1 MFRRGRNSWRVEDD
15 LLDWFYVRYKH
26 VYAVLG
32 ACALLVAGWGAWR
45 LAAQVDPVLP
55 ALGGARF
62 VLVDGAVTVRKAG
75 HSDWVP
81 ADRATALGRYDLV
94 RTGPRGIAEILFP
107 DHSVVHVR
115 PDSLVS
121 LQGSDRD
128 AASGRQVAWHISAG
142 EVFMRAAPPATA
154 AAPPPP
160 AAFSTPATRGTLGQ
174 AAEASLRVDGA
185 GASELRQFAGSTHL
199 ETRGGTVLEVVSSQ
213 AVRVDAR
220 GRAESKVLL
229 PPPPDLL
236 DPPHQAKVARTA
248 SAAGK
253 LLLSWK
259 PVPGAES
266 YRLEMDR
273 SAYFSGPFVD
283 RRGLT
288 DTSVEVRGLDHGQ
301 YYWRVASEGAPRMDG
316 RFSDYAR
323 LTVSAPEEVRSVSPP
338 PLQLDNLEMSS
349 TDILHVK
356 GTTAPGTSV
365 TVNGRRLAVRQ
376 DGSFSEFV
384 QLEEAGHQ
392 TVAIRATSLD
402 GGIVTRSFPVSVV
415 AR

>member
-1 MFRRGRNSWRVEDD
+1 MFRRGQQHWRVEDD

-26 VYAVLG
+26 VYLVLG
-32 ACALLVAGWGAWR
+32 LSALLVAGWGAYR
-45 LAAQVDPVLP
+45 LAAQVDPALP
-55 ALGGARF
+55 ASLGGARF
-62 VLVDGAVTVRKAG
+62 LLVDGIVSVRKAG
-75 HSDWVP
+75 HGDWIP
-81 ADRATALGRYDLV
+81 ADRRTVLGRYDLV

-115 PDSLVS
+115 PDSLIS

-142 EVFMRAAPPATA
+142 EVFMRAAARAPVA
-154 AAPPPP
+154 AAPDSG
-160 AAFSTPATRGTLGQ
+160 AFSTPAVRGTLGQ
-174 AAEASLRVDGA
+174 AAEAALRVDPA
-185 GASELRQFAGSTHL
+185 GASELRQFSGSTHL
-199 ETRGGTVLEVVSSQ
+199 ETRSGAVLEVVFSQ
-213 AVRVDAR
+213 AVRVDER
-220 GRAESKVLL
+220 GRAAPKVIL

-236 DPPHQAKVARTA
+236 EPPHQAKVAGTK
-248 SAAGK
+248 AAGK
-253 LLLSWK
+253 VLLTWK

-288 DTSVEVRGLDHGQ
+288 DTSVEVRGLEHGQ
-301 YYWRVASEGAPRMDG
+301 YYWRVAGEGAPQVEG
-316 RFSDYAR
+316 RFSEYAR
-323 LTVSAPEEVRSVSPP
+323 LTLTAPEEVRAALPP
-338 PLQLDNLEMSS
+338 PLQLENLELSS

-365 TVNGRRLAVRQ
+365 TLNGRRLGVRQ

-384 QLEEAGHQ
+384 QLDQAGHQ

-402 GGIVTRSFPVSVV
+402 GGMVTRRFPIAVV